1 MHARA
6 KVRRSARLDK
16 MQRGD
21 KERLG
26 CWDRDRRG
34 HYRTRDEGIKKL
46 PVKQPACRHDGIW
59 RERGKEQPWGTQEQT
74 VSSEPYRSPNVPH
87 AAIKHSKSC
96 LECAAVQCWSTIAL
110 GGRLVTPGVP
120 SPRPPT
126 PRVQLQ
132 RVLYKTTHCHRNAA
146 RSSRPRCG
154 PHGNTCGRVHMLVFP
169 VFFFL
174 SIFFFF
180 FFPHLPPAMP
190 VWAPA
195 VACMRTAVSHSPTQG
210 TRLDSCY
217 PLACHSPPC
226 ASHLN
231 LPGYIHSFTGRAPS
245 RWACSRFLVC
255 PPGLVFG
262 RSPPEPRAPCCLS
275 LHICFLTPQ
284 SQVVIVLAVRP
295 PTATSSPLRN
305 HPKGGY
311 LHESTIG
318 RSCMSLCARAVRP
331 LVCFVGLLPGPRLT
345 AAFHFF
351 CFSSPLLLQHPLSPR
366 SLRRPL
372 ARASL
377 PRYEM
382 RDTRPACFLQ
392 CSAASYNNR
401 SFRSCAAKS

>member
-1 MHARA
+1 
-6 KVRRSARLDK
+6 

-180 FFPHLPPAMP
+180 FPSSTTGHARLGSRGCLHANRC
-190 VWAPA
+190 
-195 VACMRTAVSHSPTQG
+195 VALSDPRDS
-210 TRLDSCY
+210 TRLLLSPCVPFT
-217 PLACHSPPC
+217 PLCFAPQLTWVHTLLHRSSPESLGLQSLPC
-226 ASHLN
+226 LSPWPGIRSVTARAEGTLLLVSPYLFLDASK
-231 LPGYIHSFTGRAPS
+231 SS
-245 RWACSRFLVC
+245 RHCSRRQASNRNLQSTQK
-255 PPGLVFG
+255 PSEGGL
-262 RSPPEPRAPCCLS
+262 
-275 LHICFLTPQ
+275 
-284 SQVVIVLAVRP
+284 
-295 PTATSSPLRN
+295 PT
-305 HPKGGY
+305 
-311 LHESTIG
+311 
-318 RSCMSLCARAVRP
+318 
-331 LVCFVGLLPGPRLT
+331 
-345 AAFHFF
+345 
-351 CFSSPLLLQHPLSPR
+351 
-366 SLRRPL
+366 
-372 ARASL
+372 
-377 PRYEM
+377 
-382 RDTRPACFLQ
+382 
-392 CSAASYNNR
+392 
-401 SFRSCAAKS
+401 

>member
-180 FFPHLPPAMP
+180 FSLIYHRPCPFGLPRLLACEPLCRTLRPKGLDSTP
-190 VWAPA
+190 VIPLRAIHPLVLRTSTYLGTYTPSPVEPRVAGPA
-195 VACMRTAVSHSPTQG
+195 VASLSV
-210 TRLDSCY
+210 
-217 PLACHSPPC
+217 PLAWYSVGHRQSRG
-226 ASHLN
+226 HL
-231 LPGYIHSFTGRAPS
+231 A
-245 RWACSRFLVC
+245 A
-255 PPGLVFG
+255 
-262 RSPPEPRAPCCLS
+262 CLS
-275 LHICFLTPQ
+275 I
-284 SQVVIVLAVRP
+284 SV
-295 PTATSSPLRN
+295 S
-305 HPKGGY
+305 
-311 LHESTIG
+311 
-318 RSCMSLCARAVRP
+318 
-331 LVCFVGLLPGPRLT
+331 
-345 AAFHFF
+345 
-351 CFSSPLLLQHPLSPR
+351 
-366 SLRRPL
+366 
-372 ARASL
+372 
-377 PRYEM
+377 
-382 RDTRPACFLQ
+382 
-392 CSAASYNNR
+392 
-401 SFRSCAAKS
+401 